1 MGHSHYALTNEAMDD
16 FYEELK
22 AVFGNLPCKDVKNE
36 MEDMNAKVGT
46 DNTGRTEVMARHGSI
61 NKFWDQECYEE
72 VYSVRVERHH
82 AVTIYTRGE
91 QG

>member
-1 MGHSHYALTNEAMDD
+1 MDH

-46 DNTGRTEVMARHGSI
+46 DNTGRTEVMGGHGSK

-72 VYSVRVERHH
+72 AYSVRVERHH
-82 AVTIYTRGE
+82 VVTIYTRGD
-91 QG
+91 

>member
-1 MGHSHYALTNEAMDD
+1 MGHGHYAPTNEAMDH

-46 DNTGRTEVMARHGSI
+46 DNTGRTEVMGGHGSI
-61 NKFWDQECYEE
+61 NKF
-72 VYSVRVERHH
+72 
-82 AVTIYTRGE
+82 
-91 QG
+91 